1 MINVC
6 YINSGL
12 HLWHSFAKMTNR
24 EQLATQ
30 RIYPTINNDDLL
42 EFRIPPNSKGQLD
55 LRNVM
60 LHFITSVPTVADKA
74 NVIMPQNF
82 FGAKQFSSVEIRVN
96 GESATRKSCSNEFF
110 LSSYFE
116 NICNYPSDYMTSAF
130 RPSGI
135 FDCYQTTTTFLGTL
149 TAAQKTIMA
158 SQRLNIT
165 SKTEYEIF
173 MGLNSSIFG
182 SGDLL
187 PSNTPIEIS
196 FERSGAEFS
205 SLLFKVADMP
215 DLTNTLKDVYLT
227 VPFIRD
233 EQMFHLER
241 NSISKPLKI
250 NYDEYIIKRFNIP
263 KGSTSVMLNNALTGS
278 LPHKLFWGIQ
288 TSKSFTGSYFD
299 SSTRF
304 DRQTMA
310 KASLYVNG
318 KEMTDFPY
326 KMSADHISVP
336 YVKFL
341 QNTDKQ
347 NNGFL
352 SKILPID
359 EYNKGNFILS
369 ATFDPNESGSISFG
383 FEFDEAVTT
392 DLILV
397 TCSAVERCLKLDH
410 NRNFQII

>member
-1 MINVC
+1 
-6 YINSGL
+6 
-12 HLWHSFAKMTNR
+12 MTNR

-30 RIYPTINNDDLL
+30 KIYPTINNDDLL

-60 LHFITSVPTVADKA
+60 LHFITSIPSMTDDV
-74 NVIMPQNF
+74 NVIVPQIF

-116 NICNYPSDYMTSAF
+116 HICNYPSDYMTSAF

-135 FDCYQTTTTFLGTL
+135 FDCFQTSTTFL
-149 TAAQKTIMA
+149 TALKPAQKTELA
-158 SQRLNIT
+158 AQRLSIT
-165 SKTEYEIF
+165 NSSEYEIF

-196 FERSGAEFS
+196 FERSGSEFS
-205 SLLFKVADMP
+205 SIIFKETTMP
-215 DLTNTLKDVYLT
+215 GLTNKLKDVYLT

-233 EQMFHLER
+233 DNYFHLER

-263 KGSTSVMLNNALTGS
+263 TGSTSVMLNNALTGA

-288 TSKSFTGSYFD
+288 SSKSFTGSYSD

-304 DRQTMA
+304 DRQNMA

-318 KEMTDFPY
+318 KEMSDFPY
-326 KMSADHISVP
+326 KMTANHISIP

-352 SKILPID
+352 SKIIPMD

-369 ATFDPNESGSISFG
+369 ASFDPNESGSISFG
-383 FEFDEAVTT
+383 FEFDEAVTSE
-392 DLILV
+392 LILV
-397 TCSAVERCLKLDH
+397 TCSAVERCLKMDH
-410 NRNFQII
+410 NRNFQIV

>member
-1 MINVC
+1 
-6 YINSGL
+6 
-12 HLWHSFAKMTNR
+12 MTQTER
-24 EQLATQ
+24 EQLSTQ

-60 LHFITSVPTVADKA
+60 LHFITSCPSPAEE
-74 NVIMPQNF
+74 NVVLRPQNF

-116 NICNYPSDYMTSAF
+116 HICNYTSDYMTTAF

-135 FDCYQTTTTFLGTL
+135 FDCYQANTTFITGLSP
-149 TAAQKTIMA
+149 AQKTVLADSRDSI
-158 SQRLNIT
+158 SGSN
-165 SKTEYEIF
+165 EFEIY
-173 MGLNSSIFG
+173 MGMNTSIFG

-196 FERSGAEFS
+196 FERTSSEFS
-205 SLLFKVADMP
+205 SILFASTDMP
-215 DLTNTLKDVYLT
+215 DLVNTLKDVYLT
-227 VPFIRD
+227 VPLVRD
-233 EQMFHLER
+233 EKMFHLER
-241 NSISKPLKI
+241 NAITRPLKI

-263 KGSTSVMLNNALTGS
+263 TGSTSVMINNVLTGA
-278 LPHKLFWGIQ
+278 LPEKLFWGIQ
-288 TSKSFTGSYFD
+288 TTKSFTGSYSN

-304 DRQTMA
+304 HRQLMS
-310 KASLYVNG
+310 KASLYVDG
-318 KEMTDFPY
+318 KEESDFPY
-326 KMSADHISVP
+326 KMSENHISIP

-352 SKILPID
+352 STIMSMD
-359 EYNKGNFILS
+359 QYNMGNFILS
-369 ATFDPNESGSISFG
+369 ASFDPNDTGSVSFG
-383 FEFDEAVTT
+383 FEFDKAVT
-392 DLILV
+392 DELILV